1 MNIAIF
7 DFDFDAI
14 LTSEKVD
21 SWHLKINDENI
32 REISATPNLMTQ
44 VKPKGN
50 PIQKKQRMYVRKAIS
65 TLLSHKE
72 ISKSSHR
79 ELKNACE
86 EALKS
91 LDEQF
96 PINGG
101 AGQNSS
107 PSSPSSSSVSSFS
120 VLPEPN
126 PILVHV
132 EKFFLPFEL
141 ACRSKTPRIVCSALD
156 SIEKL
161 VAYGHISYEYFEVSP
176 LGTYTETLTKIATT
190 MIHIFIGYN
199 SLCSIK

>member
-1 MNIAIF
+1 MNIARF
-7 DFDFDAI
+7 DFDFDPI

-44 VKPKGN
+44 VKPEPN

-120 VLPEPN
+120 GDCSTQLDWSSDLHSFDEFFFGE
-126 PILVHV
+126 
-132 EKFFLPFEL
+132 EKFTWLPP
-141 ACRSKTPRIVCSALD
+141 KTKWMMR
-156 SIEKL
+156 
-161 VAYGHISYEYFEVSP
+161 
-176 LGTYTETLTKIATT
+176 
-190 MIHIFIGYN
+190 IFIFRATQIISSNYN
-199 SLCSIK
+199 V